1 MTEDKIK
8 NLLQNADQ
16 TAGRPSPVSVNLSAV
31 HRRADR
37 RHFANFAV
45 PVAAAAML
53 LIALGIWHLT
63 TRTTGTT
70 LDPEK
75 IASIEAQVKQL
86 QARTDAAL
94 KLIHEVLDEERR
106 QRRLDELEAQLASI
120 PDPLE
125 EMQKQADKTAFILV
139 YQANRMHQELNQKD
153 SAVRT
158 YNRVIQLFPQNRW
171 AEVARQRLSEIENR
185 KINKTFNKTIL
196 EGDLI

>member
-8 NLLQNADQ
+8 KLLQNADQ
-16 TAGRPSPVSVNLSAV
+16 TAGKPSPISVNLSAV
-31 HRRADR
+31 RRRANR
-37 RHFANFAV
+37 RHFANLAA
-45 PVAAAAML
+45 PIAAAAML
-53 LIALGIWHLT
+53 LIAIGIWRLT
-63 TRTTGTT
+63 AGTS
-70 LDPEK
+70 LDPAE
-75 IASIEAQVKQL
+75 IASLQAQFKQL
-86 QARTDAAL
+86 QARTDATL
-94 KLIHEVLDEERR
+94 NLVHEVLEEERK

-171 AEVARQRLSEIENR
+171 AEVARKRLSEIENR
-185 KINKTFNKTIL
+185 KINKTFNETNLK
-196 EGDLI
+196 GDSI

>member
-16 TAGRPSPVSVNLSAV
+16 TAGRPTHVSVNISAV
-31 HRRADR
+31 RSRANRRRFVNLA
-37 RHFANFAV
+37 A
-45 PVAAAAML
+45 PIAAAAML
-53 LIALGIWHLT
+53 LLALGIWHLT
-63 TRTTGTT
+63 TRTAKTT
-70 LDPEK
+70 PDPEK

-86 QARTDAAL
+86 RVRTDAAL
-94 KLIHEVLDEERR
+94 KLIHEVLENERR
-106 QRRLDELEAQLASI
+106 QRRLDELEAQFASI

-139 YQANRMHQELNQKD
+139 YQADRMYRELNLTD
-153 SAVRT
+153 SAVQT
-158 YNRVIQLFPQNRW
+158 YNRVIQLYPQNRW
-171 AEVARQRLSEIENR
+171 AEVASQRLSEIENR

>member
-8 NLLQNADQ
+8 NLLQRADQ
-16 TAGRPSPVSVNLSAV
+16 TAGQPTHVSVNLSVVRSRAN
-31 HRRADR
+31 RRRFITLA
-37 RHFANFAV
+37 A
-45 PVAAAAML
+45 PIAAAAML
-53 LIALGIWHLT
+53 LLALGIWHLT
-63 TRTTGTT
+63 TRTAGTT
-70 LDPEK
+70 PDPDK

-86 QARTDAAL
+86 RARTDAAL
-94 KLIHEVLDEERR
+94 KLIQEVLDEERR

-139 YQANRMHQELNQKD
+139 YQANRMHRELNLKD

-171 AEVARQRLSEIENR
+171 AEVARQRLAEIENR